1 MHLVYKEVS
10 LRLQAAVVDEYVG
23 ISCDA
28 RHGTRDVVIQPIH
41 LLSPHAHRL
50 RVQQLHVDGMHA

>member
-1 MHLVYKEVS
+1 
-10 LRLQAAVVDEYVG
+10 
-23 ISCDA
+23 
-28 RHGTRDVVIQPIH
+28 VVIQPIH